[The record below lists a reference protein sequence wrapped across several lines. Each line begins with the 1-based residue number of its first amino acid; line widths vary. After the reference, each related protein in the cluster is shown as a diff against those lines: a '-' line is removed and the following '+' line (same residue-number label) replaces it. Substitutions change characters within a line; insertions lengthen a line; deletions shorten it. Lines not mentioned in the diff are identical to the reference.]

1 MASSVEAGTQFNANK
16 AFDGSTDKASRWA
29 SGISNG
35 PHWIYVDLNE
45 LRDIRTIVLK
55 WETRKATQYQL
66 QYATKLPEKESAW
79 KDAKVFTERP
89 DSLDQKII
97 LDNSVEARYVR
108 LLINQFDAK
117 DPDSQI
123 SWNNISLKEME
134 IYGGIPKPSIEELLN
149 QIQVAPVQSDAQKLQ
164 VTIPDSEEYDIKF
177 NGADYEQL
185 VDDDYS
191 IYKPITDQTVTLSFK
206 AINKENP
213 LDYKFKEIPV
223 VIPGKYTQENNDNE
237 APLVLPQLL
246 EWKGYQGQ
254 FKFSA
259 TSKII
264 IKDDR
269 LEPMANAF
277 QKDLKEIT
285 GIDCKIEH
293 AQSGNSGDFVFSMV
307 EQNEN
312 LGLKKEGYLL
322 DIQDQVLVKAED
334 PTGAYW
340 STRTI
345 LQIFKNNGNQ
355 TLPKGITRDYPMYEV
370 RGFIL
375 DVGRKTFTIDYLKQ
389 MTKQLSWYKMNDFQ
403 IHLND
408 NLIPLENYSQK
419 GEDPM
424 KAYSGF
430 RLESDIKK
438 GGNNG
443 LNQADLT
450 SKDVF
455 YTKED
460 FKQLI
465 QDARVQ
471 GVNIVPEIDT
481 PAHSLALTKVRPDL
495 RHGTWGRQNDHLNLT
510 TKYDESLSFVQDIFG
525 EYMNGNSPVFDKDT
539 VVHIG
544 ADEYTADGNAYR
556 KFCNDMIDYV
566 QKSGRKPRIW
576 GSLTSIKGNVEVTSK
591 NVEMQL
597 WNYGW
602 ANMDKMYEKGF
613 DLINCND
620 GNYYI
625 VPNAGYYYDYLNTD
639 TMYNLPINSIGGNRI
654 PAGDKQMK
662 GGAFAV
668 WNDMT
673 DYLNNGI
680 TEYDVYDRVQS
691 SMPMFAAKLWGKDS
705 QALSLSQ
712 AKSLAN
718 QMGDA
723 PGTNFSYH
731 VATEDGLYEKIDNER
746 DVDGQN
752 ASQVE
757 VDYKKAIQL
766 NGGTSYVSTQ
776 LDKTVGLNNSLRFK
790 VKRTSENTDTDQIL
804 FESDYG
810 SIKGVQKGSGKFAIS
825 RENFDVIFDYTLP
838 LNEWVEIEIKN
849 ISEGS
854 NQNYVELYANG
865 TLISRMGDDERTS
878 EGKRLIATSMIP
890 FSRIGSKT
898 DAFVGYVD
906 DVILATN
913 KTYASTGVLA
923 HELITLHHIV
933 DENSLDETAF
943 ENLNTLISEGE
954 ELVSQT
960 EPDQATIN
968 DLLNRIQQ
976 ALQNTEYK
984 QADYSQVDAI
994 LAQIPSADLKKIYTE
1009 DSIRQLENVK
1019 ASIRRNLPK
1028 GMQDVVDS
1036 YAEQLQE
1043 ALKNLEFLP
1052 VNDLSFYQGNIT
1064 GTASS
1069 QETANEKT
1077 GAGNA
1082 LDKNENTFWHTQ
1094 WSGASKPHWYLMEL
1108 ESQEKVDGLNYLP
1121 RSGGG
1126 NGTATRYSVEVS
1138 TDGQQFAKVKEGTL
1152 AANGDEKEIR
1162 FEAANA
1168 KFVRFNIL
1176 DSVGGFGSAAEF
1188 KVHYVPTSIDIPGLQ
1203 ALIDQTENLDR
1214 NLYTEDSLAN
1224 LDDVLQAAK
1233 EAVNKQ
1239 DVSIN
1244 EVQDAK
1250 MALYN
1255 ALTSQLKAI
1264 KKEDTVDTDSLKAEI
1279 QKAEELQEDSFTTE
1293 SWQKFVSVL
1302 QNVKALLEKENLT
1315 QMEVNK
1321 GTDALK
1327 IAIEQLEKRPDVQ
1340 KEALEQLI
1348 STAKQKKESDYTPD
1362 SWQSL
1367 QDAMQKAKAV
1377 FDDPEA
1383 NQEKVDQTLAE
1394 LNAAIDSL
1402 QEAFSIDPSKLE
1414 TLLEAT
1420 KSLQE
1425 ENYTSSSWKR
1435 LQDVIDRANA
1445 LLEKTDKTQEEIDQ
1459 MVDEIRSSYQ
1469 SLVKKADTSKLQS
1482 LIDEINKID
1491 ESLYTPE
1498 SLASLKESVKEAKTL
1513 LDNEEVSQED
1523 IDAILKKLETAKE
1536 ALVQNPEAVDKT
1548 DIKALVDE
1556 VKKLE
1561 ESLYTPES
1569 YASLKEAMQ
1578 QAETV
1583 IAKEDALQ
1591 EEVDMAYSKLNES
1604 KENLIKNPKVVDR
1617 TSLEDILQQAKS
1629 KDENQYTPNSY
1640 DPLKDAIEKATMIV
1654 QKEDV
1659 KQEEIN
1665 QMVKNLQSVL
1675 EQLVT
1680 RANKE
1685 KLVDA
1690 MYAAAQL
1697 LQNEYTPE
1705 SYAALQNQLLASQEV
1720 LANEN
1725 ASQIEVDQAVTALQA
1740 SLDALVKQME
1750 TIDANSLKDLINEIE
1765 GLSKESYTPETWDTL
1780 MKSLDNAKVVL
1791 SNPDATQEMVD
1802 QALEILKTSQNNLE
1816 KIETNNTNTSLEPSE
1831 TKDTTSAKA
1840 SSKNGSTH
1848 TGTFM
1853 NRTGLIASLA
1863 TASGCIVILIKKL
1876 RDLSK
1881 RK

>member
-1 MASSVEAGTQFNANK
+1 M
-16 AFDGSTDKASRWA
+16 
-29 SGISNG
+29 
-35 PHWIYVDLNE
+35 
-45 LRDIRTIVLK
+45 
-55 WETRKATQYQL
+55 
-66 QYATKLPEKESAW
+66 
-79 KDAKVFTERP
+79 
-89 DSLDQKII
+89 
-97 LDNSVEARYVR
+97 
-108 LLINQFDAK
+108 
-117 DPDSQI
+117 
-123 SWNNISLKEME
+123 
-134 IYGGIPKPSIEELLN
+134 
-149 QIQVAPVQSDAQKLQ
+149 
-164 VTIPDSEEYDIKF
+164 
-177 NGADYEQL
+177 
-185 VDDDYS
+185 
-191 IYKPITDQTVTLSFK
+191 
-206 AINKENP
+206 
-213 LDYKFKEIPV
+213 
-223 VIPGKYTQENNDNE
+223 
-237 APLVLPQLL
+237 
-246 EWKGYQGQ
+246 
-254 FKFSA
+254 
-259 TSKII
+259 
-264 IKDDR
+264 
-269 LEPMANAF
+269 
-277 QKDLKEIT
+277 
-285 GIDCKIEH
+285 
-293 AQSGNSGDFVFSMV
+293 
-307 EQNEN
+307 
-312 LGLKKEGYLL
+312 
-322 DIQDQVLVKAED
+322 
-334 PTGAYW
+334 
-340 STRTI
+340 
-345 LQIFKNNGNQ
+345 
-355 TLPKGITRDYPMYEV
+355 
-370 RGFIL
+370 
-375 DVGRKTFTIDYLKQ
+375 
-389 MTKQLSWYKMNDFQ
+389 
-403 IHLND
+403 
-408 NLIPLENYSQK
+408 
-419 GEDPM
+419 
-424 KAYSGF
+424 
-430 RLESDIKK
+430 
-438 GGNNG
+438 
-443 LNQADLT
+443 
-450 SKDVF
+450 
-455 YTKED
+455 
-460 FKQLI
+460 
-465 QDARVQ
+465 
-471 GVNIVPEIDT
+471 
-481 PAHSLALTKVRPDL
+481 
-495 RHGTWGRQNDHLNLT
+495 
-510 TKYDESLSFVQDIFG
+510 
-525 EYMNGNSPVFDKDT
+525 
-539 VVHIG
+539 
-544 ADEYTADGNAYR
+544 
-556 KFCNDMIDYV
+556 
-566 QKSGRKPRIW
+566 
-576 GSLTSIKGNVEVTSK
+576 
-591 NVEMQL
+591 
-597 WNYGW
+597 
-602 ANMDKMYEKGF
+602 
-613 DLINCND
+613 
-620 GNYYI
+620 
-625 VPNAGYYYDYLNTD
+625 
-639 TMYNLPINSIGGNRI
+639 
-654 PAGDKQMK
+654 
-662 GGAFAV
+662 
-668 WNDMT
+668 
-673 DYLNNGI
+673 
-680 TEYDVYDRVQS
+680 
-691 SMPMFAAKLWGKDS
+691 
-705 QALSLSQ
+705 
-712 AKSLAN
+712 
-718 QMGDA
+718 
-723 PGTNFSYH
+723 
-731 VATEDGLYEKIDNER
+731 
-746 DVDGQN
+746 
-752 ASQVE
+752 
-757 VDYKKAIQL
+757 
-766 NGGTSYVSTQ
+766 
-776 LDKTVGLNNSLRFK
+776 
-790 VKRTSENTDTDQIL
+790 
-804 FESDYG
+804 
-810 SIKGVQKGSGKFAIS
+810 
-825 RENFDVIFDYTLP
+825 
-838 LNEWVEIEIKN
+838 
-849 ISEGS
+849 
-854 NQNYVELYANG
+854 
-865 TLISRMGDDERTS
+865 
-878 EGKRLIATSMIP
+878 
-890 FSRIGSKT
+890 
-898 DAFVGYVD
+898 
-906 DVILATN
+906 
-913 KTYASTGVLA
+913 
-923 HELITLHHIV
+923 
-933 DENSLDETAF
+933 
-943 ENLNTLISEGE
+943 
-954 ELVSQT
+954 
-960 EPDQATIN
+960 
-968 DLLNRIQQ
+968 
-976 ALQNTEYK
+976 
-984 QADYSQVDAI
+984 
-994 LAQIPSADLKKIYTE
+994 
-1009 DSIRQLENVK
+1009 
-1019 ASIRRNLPK
+1019 
-1028 GMQDVVDS
+1028 
-1036 YAEQLQE
+1036 
-1043 ALKNLEFLP
+1043 
-1052 VNDLSFYQGNIT
+1052 
-1064 GTASS
+1064 
-1069 QETANEKT
+1069 
-1077 GAGNA
+1077 
-1082 LDKNENTFWHTQ
+1082 DKNENTFWHTQ

-1138 TDGQQFAKVKEGTL
+1138 TDGQQFIKVKEGTL

-1214 NLYTEDSLAN
+1214 NLYTEDSLTN

-1279 QKAEELQEDSFTTE
+1279 QKAEELQEDSYTTE

-1482 LIDEINKID
+1482 LIDKIDKID

-1498 SLASLKESVKEAKTL
+1498 SFASLKESVKEAKTL

-1640 DPLKDAIEKATMIV
+1640 DPLKDAIEKATVIV

-1685 KLVDA
+1685 KLVDTI
-1690 MYAAAQL
+1690 YAATQL
-1697 LQNEYTPE
+1697 SQNEYTPE
-1705 SYAALQNQLLASQEV
+1705 SYAALQNQLLASQKV

-1750 TIDANSLKDLINEIE
+1750 TIDTNSLKNLINEIE

-1780 MKSLDNAKVVL
+1780 MKSLDNAKAVL

-1802 QALEILKTSQNNLE
+1802 QALEMLKTSQKSLE
-1816 KIETNNTNTSLEPSE
+1816 KVVTDNDNTNTSLEPSE